1 MGIRENE
8 RIVDLGVGLGGD
20 FGQRS
25 KLEEKKRFWN
35 VKGQQTSDL
44 RFRPRHGGNLK
55 PRYQHTCRQTHTEKQ
70 SSGTKK
76 WKHRMKNTTLKS
88 GQLQWCGALWWT
100 ICITKVCINFKSSD
114 SDCFY
119 QKQCN
124 LAENTGTKMVSTSKP
139 PESDGRLNMLLSK
152 HHTSK

>member
-25 KLEEKKRFWN
+25 RIRGKKKRFWN

-55 PRYQHTCRQTHTEKQ
+55 PRYQHTRRQTHTENQ

-76 WKHRMKNTTLKS
+76 WKHRMKNTNRAVTVARRIMVNNMHHQS
-88 GQLQWCGALWWT
+88 VYQL
-100 ICITKVCINFKSSD
+100 
-114 SDCFY
+114 
-119 QKQCN
+119 
-124 LAENTGTKMVSTSKP
+124 
-139 PESDGRLNMLLSK
+139 
-152 HHTSK
+152 

>member
-8 RIVDLGVGLGGD
+8 RIVDLGVGLGGE

-25 KLEEKKRFWN
+25 RIRGEKKRFWN

-55 PRYQHTCRQTHTEKQ
+55 PRYQHTRRQTHTEKQ

-88 GQLQWCGALWWT
+88 GQLQWCGALW
-100 ICITKVCINFKSSD
+100 
-114 SDCFY
+114 
-119 QKQCN
+119 
-124 LAENTGTKMVSTSKP
+124 
-139 PESDGRLNMLLSK
+139 
-152 HHTSK
+152 

>member
-25 KLEEKKRFWN
+25 RIRGGKKRFWN

-55 PRYQHTCRQTHTEKQ
+55 PRYQHTHADRHTQ
-70 SSGTKK
+70 
-76 WKHRMKNTTLKS
+76 KNKAVEQKS
-88 GQLQWCGALWWT
+88 G
-100 ICITKVCINFKSSD
+100 
-114 SDCFY
+114 
-119 QKQCN
+119 
-124 LAENTGTKMVSTSKP
+124 STA
-139 PESDGRLNMLLSK
+139 
-152 HHTSK
+152 